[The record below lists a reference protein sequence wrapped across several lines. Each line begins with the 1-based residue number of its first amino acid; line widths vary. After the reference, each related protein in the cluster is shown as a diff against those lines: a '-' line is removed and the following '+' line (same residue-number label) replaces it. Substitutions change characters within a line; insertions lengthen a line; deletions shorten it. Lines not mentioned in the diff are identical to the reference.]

1 MSKLNDAV
9 LVVEDDAALREALLD
24 TLRAAG
30 LAALSAADAQTA
42 LQLLSSE
49 DIGLVI
55 SDVHMP
61 GANGYEL
68 LSSIKRMRPYLPV
81 VLMTAYGTVSQAVA
95 AMRDGA
101 TDYIVK
107 PFDAQALI
115 DMAQRQLAARVTP
128 HELIAV
134 DPESKRLVGLARKIA
149 ENDATVLITG
159 ESGTGKEVYARF
171 IRDNSSRA
179 DKPFV
184 AINCAAI
191 PENMLEASLFGHE
204 KGAFTGALAAH
215 AGKFEQAQGG
225 TLLLDEISEMDLGLQ
240 AKILR
245 VLQEREVERLGSTRT
260 IALDVRV
267 IATSNRDLPEEVRTA
282 RFRADLFYRLNVM
295 SLRLPALRERRGDI
309 LPLARRAMQACARAG
324 QAALSISPDAER
336 KLLSHDWPGNAREL
350 NNIVQRAAWLAAG
363 GSIDA
368 ADLDTGT
375 ATAPVEGPSAIGGN
389 ASTAANSAAQP
400 TAALDSGL
408 DRDLK
413 DRERE
418 LILATLRVT
427 GGNRKLTAE
436 RLGISPRTL
445 RHKLQQFKAARQR
458 AARPRSAIHDGVTM
472 SSMQISQVLA
482 EMRALQARASGIS
495 EAPAAAAQPSDFAN
509 LMKNSVD
516 HVASMQNQATALADA
531 YEGGDKSVDLT
542 KVMLEVQKASLAFR
556 AMTEVRNKLVD
567 AYTQVMNM
575 SV

>member
-1 MSKLNDAV
+1 MNKVSDAV
-9 LVVEDDAALREALLD
+9 LVVEDDATLREALVD

-30 LAALSAADAQTA
+30 LAPLAAADAEEA

-49 DIGLVI
+49 DVGLVI
-55 SDVHMP
+55 SDVNMP

-81 VLMTAYGTVSQAVA
+81 VLMTAYGTVTQAVA
-95 AMRDGA
+95 AMREGA

-115 DMAQRQLAARVTP
+115 GMAQRQLAARVTP
-128 HELIAV
+128 NELIAA

-149 ENDATVLITG
+149 ETDATVLITG

-179 DKPFV
+179 DKPFI

-191 PENMLEASLFGHE
+191 PENMLEAGLFGYE

-225 TLLLDEISEMDLGLQ
+225 TLLLDEISEMNLGLQ

-260 IALDVRV
+260 IGLDVRV
-267 IATSNRDLPEEVRTA
+267 IATSNRNLPQEVQAA

-295 SLRLPALRERRGDI
+295 QLRLPALRERRGDI
-309 LPLARRAMQACARAG
+309 LPLARRAMQACARPG
-324 QAALSISPDAER
+324 QAALSLCTDAEA
-336 KLLSHDWPGNAREL
+336 KLMSYDWPGNAREL

-363 GSIDA
+363 GSIAA
-368 ADLDTGT
+368 ADLDTG
-375 ATAPVEGPSAIGGN
+375 AGN
-389 ASTAANSAAQP
+389 APDAGNAPAAAAARVEPVAPQ
-400 TAALDSGL
+400 DSGL

-445 RHKLQQFKAARQR
+445 RHKLQQFKAAGVSV
-458 AARPRSAIHDGVTM
+458 PRVHD
-472 SSMQISQVLA
+472 QQ
-482 EMRALQARASGIS
+482 
-495 EAPAAAAQPSDFAN
+495 
-509 LMKNSVD
+509 LMTV
-516 HVASMQNQATALADA
+516 
-531 YEGGDKSVDLT
+531 
-542 KVMLEVQKASLAFR
+542 
-556 AMTEVRNKLVD
+556 
-567 AYTQVMNM
+567 
-575 SV
+575 

>member
-1 MSKLNDAV
+1 MSTVNDAV

-30 LAALSAADAQTA
+30 LPALAAADAQGA
-42 LQLLSSE
+42 LQLLASE

-61 GANGYEL
+61 GATGYEL

-81 VLMTAYGTVSQAVA
+81 VLMTAYGTVAQAVA
-95 AMRDGA
+95 AMREGA

-115 DMAQRQLAARVTP
+115 DMARRQLAARVAP
-128 HELIAV
+128 NEVIAS

-171 IRDNSSRA
+171 IRDNSRRA
-179 DKPFV
+179 GSAFV

-245 VLQEREVERLGSTRT
+245 VLQEREVERLGGTRT
-260 IALDVRV
+260 LSLDVRV
-267 IATSNRDLPEEVRTA
+267 IATSNRDLPEEVRAA

-295 SLRLPALRERRGDI
+295 SLRLPPLRERRGDI
-309 LPLARRAMQACARAG
+309 LPLARRALQACARAG
-324 QAALSISPDAER
+324 QAALSLSREAEHR
-336 KLLSHDWPGNAREL
+336 LQTHDWPGNAREL
-350 NNIVQRAAWLAAG
+350 NNIVQRAAWLAVG
-363 GSIDA
+363 GVIDA
-368 ADLDTGT
+368 CDLDTGT
-375 ATAPVEGPSAIGGN
+375 ITVAAPGI
-389 ASTAANSAAQP
+389 AAAAPAAAPAAAQ
-400 TAALDSGL
+400 DSGL

-413 DRERE
+413 ERERE

-445 RHKLQQFKAARQR
+445 RHKLQQFKAAGVSV
-458 AARPRSAIHDGVTM
+458 PRVHD
-472 SSMQISQVLA
+472 QQ
-482 EMRALQARASGIS
+482 
-495 EAPAAAAQPSDFAN
+495 F
-509 LMKNSVD
+509 
-516 HVASMQNQATALADA
+516 
-531 YEGGDKSVDLT
+531 
-542 KVMLEVQKASLAFR
+542 
-556 AMTEVRNKLVD
+556 MTV
-567 AYTQVMNM
+567 
-575 SV
+575 